1 MNENAMMK
9 KMGRGM
15 AKSAMAKKDMP
26 AKGKMPAMK
35 MGKVKTSPKPDGVA
49 TKGKTKG
56 AMVKMAAGGLTKSEV
71 KKADAAGRK
80 VTKELKYD
88 DMKDRG
94 MKKMAKGGKS
104 C

>member
-1 MNENAMMK
+1 MMENKMMK
-9 KMGRGM
+9 TAGRGM
-15 AKSAMAKKDMP
+15 AKAKMAKADMP

-56 AMVKMAAGGLTKSEV
+56 TMI
-71 KKADAAGRK
+71 
-80 VTKELKYD
+80 
-88 DMKDRG
+88 
-94 MKKMAKGGKS
+94 KMAKGGKT

>member
-15 AKSAMAKKDMP
+15 AKAKMAKADMP

-35 MGKVKTSPKPDGVA
+35 MGKVKTSAKPDGVV

-56 AMVKMAAGGLTKSEV
+56 KMIKMAG
-71 KKADAAGRK
+71 
-80 VTKELKYD
+80 
-88 DMKDRG
+88 
-94 MKKMAKGGKS
+94 GGKT

>member
-15 AKSAMAKKDMP
+15 AKSAMAKKAMP

-35 MGKVKTSPKPDGVA
+35 MGAVKTSSKPDGVIKKGG
-49 TKGKTKG
+49 TKGK
-56 AMVKMAAGGLTKSEV
+56 MIS
-71 KKADAAGRK
+71 
-80 VTKELKYD
+80 
-88 DMKDRG
+88 
-94 MKKMAKGGKS
+94 MAKGGKA

>member
-15 AKSAMAKKDMP
+15 AKSAMAKKAMP

-35 MGKVKTSPKPDGVA
+35 MGKVKTSSKPDGVIKKGG
-49 TKGKTKG
+49 TKGKMI
-56 AMVKMAAGGLTKSEV
+56 AMKM
-71 KKADAAGRK
+71 
-80 VTKELKYD
+80 
-88 DMKDRG
+88 
-94 MKKMAKGGKS
+94 GGKT

>member
-1 MNENAMMK
+1 MMENSMMK

-35 MGKVKTSPKPDGVA
+35 MGKVKTSPKPDGVV

-56 AMVKMAAGGLTKSEV
+56 KQIAMKT
-71 KKADAAGRK
+71 
-80 VTKELKYD
+80 
-88 DMKDRG
+88 
-94 MKKMAKGGKS
+94 GGKT

>member
-1 MNENAMMK
+1 MMENSMMK

-15 AKSAMAKKDMP
+15 AKAKMAKADMP
-26 AKGKMPAMK
+26 SKGKMPAMK

-56 AMVKMAAGGLTKSEV
+56 TMI
-71 KKADAAGRK
+71 
-80 VTKELKYD
+80 
-88 DMKDRG
+88 
-94 MKKMAKGGKS
+94 KMAKGGKT

>member
-15 AKSAMAKKDMP
+15 AKATMAKKAMP

-35 MGKVKTSPKPDGVA
+35 MGAVKTNSRPDGVA

-56 AMVKMAAGGLTKSEV
+56 TMIRMAEGGLTKSEV

-80 VTKELKYD
+80 VTKDLKYD
-88 DMKDRG
+88 DMKDR
-94 MKKMAKGGKS
+94 MKRMAKGGKT

>member
-35 MGKVKTSPKPDGVA
+35 MGAVKTSSKPDGVV

-56 AMVKMAAGGLTKSEV
+56 TMI
-71 KKADAAGRK
+71 
-80 VTKELKYD
+80 
-88 DMKDRG
+88 
-94 MKKMAKGGKS
+94 KMAKGGKS

>member
-35 MGKVKTSPKPDGVA
+35 MGKVKTGSKPDGVV

-56 AMVKMAAGGLTKSEV
+56 TMI
-71 KKADAAGRK
+71 
-80 VTKELKYD
+80 
-88 DMKDRG
+88 
-94 MKKMAKGGKS
+94 KMAKGGKT